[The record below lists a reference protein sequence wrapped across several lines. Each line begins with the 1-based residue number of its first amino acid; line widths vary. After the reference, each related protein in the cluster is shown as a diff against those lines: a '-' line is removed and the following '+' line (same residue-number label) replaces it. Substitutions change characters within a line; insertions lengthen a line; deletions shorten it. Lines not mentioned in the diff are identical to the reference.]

1 MSEYKFQSLYVYQ
14 LALDYIDQIYEIVVK
29 LPVGER
35 FNLSSQITR
44 AATSIALNI
53 AEGSTGQSD
62 KEQIRFLSLALR
74 SFLESVACLDLI
86 ERRRYLSSKDI
97 DISRKISRNLFY
109 KITKFQ
115 KVLKKMYLHL
125 IVLSFI
131 LLFILCRSPYL
142 GPAIPVSPHRSLFTP
157 FLMVKSLPWLPRY
170 PNTQEPFL
178 SGILMS
184 EQICYRSLI

>member
-97 DISRKISRNLFY
+97 DISRKTGRNLVY

-115 KVLKKMYLHL
+115 KVLIK
-125 IVLSFI
+125 
-131 LLFILCRSPYL
+131 CTR
-142 GPAIPVSPHRSLFTP
+142 T
-157 FLMVKSLPWLPRY
+157 
-170 PNTQEPFL
+170 
-178 SGILMS
+178 
-184 EQICYRSLI
+184 